1 MGDAFQ
7 LDTYKIDMIYVIKSI
22 NAIKIGSSID
32 VRARLRQL
40 RIGNPFGMTV
50 IGVISGNRYKELEI
64 HKSLQQYKIDGE
76 WFQDCKPVRDKIK
89 QLMPDMD
96 NSDTDLD
103 VDMTY
108 INKLMDVSNKI
119 NEINHEINVLIGK
132 KKVLDQR
139 YLHLSRH
146 I

>member
-1 MGDAFQ
+1 MVSGFQ
-7 LDTYKIDMIYVIKSI
+7 LDTYKINMIYVIKSL
-22 NAIKIGSSID
+22 NAIKIGSSTDI
-32 VRARLRQL
+32 RARLRQL
-40 RIGNPFGMTV
+40 RTGNPFGMTV
-50 IGVISGNRYKELEI
+50 IGVIPGGHDKELAI
-64 HKSLQQYKIDGE
+64 HKALQQYNIDGE
-76 WFQDCKPVRDKIK
+76 WFQDCKQVRDKIK
-89 QLMPDMD
+89 QLMPDMED
-96 NSDTDLD
+96 SDTDLD